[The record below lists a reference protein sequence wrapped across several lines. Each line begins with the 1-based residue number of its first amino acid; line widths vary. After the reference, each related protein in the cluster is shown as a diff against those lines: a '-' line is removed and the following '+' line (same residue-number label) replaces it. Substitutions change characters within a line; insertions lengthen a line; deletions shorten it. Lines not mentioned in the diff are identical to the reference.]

1 MRTGFRW
8 VVNGGYSLQQL
19 RMGGGLMH
27 DPDRQ
32 IWAGMLAHLR
42 KHHAPICRQWFEEIE
57 PVGIISGSLH
67 LRAHSALHR
76 DYLRRQ
82 CADAFREAAGAVSER
97 LLTVQFH
104 GPDEVPE
111 VIARNGKPA
120 SRPQSTPNENTQTI
134 RELKPNRYESL
145 VINPDY
151 SFENFVV
158 GPGNRLAHAAAL
170 AVAQNPERVYNPF
183 FIHGGVGV
191 GKTHLLQA
199 ICLRI
204 HEANPAAVLHYTSC
218 EGFMTQYFDCVA
230 SGEMAEF
237 RHRFRDVDVLVIDD
251 IHFLAKR
258 EVTQEEFF
266 HTFNTLFQG
275 SRQIILSS
283 DAAPDEIPALEERL
297 VSRFKSGLVARVD
310 SPTFE
315 TRVEIVKTKAR
326 LRAMPMP
333 DDVACFIASRID
345 TNIRELEGAIVK
357 LQVQAGVENR
367 PIDVAL
373 ARESLGEPFAG
384 TGEPT
389 IQVIIGM
396 VTDFYGIRL
405 TDLQSKHRQRSIT
418 IPRQVC
424 MFLARRLTRH
434 SLEEIGGYFGGRDH
448 TTVMHAVRIVETRRG
463 EDPEFDAVVRT
474 LEDRSRAARGLN

>member
-1 MRTGFRW
+1 
-8 VVNGGYSLQQL
+8 
-19 RMGGGLMH
+19 MGGDLMH
-27 DPDRQ
+27 DSDRKV
-32 IWAGMLAHLR
+32 WEGMLAHLR

-57 PVGIISGSLH
+57 PMGIVSGSLH

-82 CADAFREAAGAVSER
+82 CADAFREAACAVSER

-104 GPDEVPE
+104 GPDEVPP
-111 VIARNGKPA
+111 VLTKGTKPSA
-120 SRPQSTPNENTQTI
+120 QPQPTPNGTPAHGNVI

-170 AVAQNPERVYNPF
+170 AVAQNPDRVYNPF

-199 ICLRI
+199 VCLRLY
-204 HEANPAAVLHYTSC
+204 EANPAAVLYYTSC
-218 EGFMTQYFDCVA
+218 EGFMTQFFESVT
-230 SGEMAEF
+230 SGEMSEF

-266 HTFNTLFQG
+266 HTFNSLFQ
-275 SRQIILSS
+275 SSKQIILSS

-297 VSRFKSGLVARVD
+297 VSRFKSGLVAKVD

-333 DDVACFIASRID
+333 DDVACYIASRID

-357 LQVQAGVENR
+357 LQVQASVENR

-373 ARESLGEPFAG
+373 AKESLGEPFPG
-384 TGEPT
+384 SGEPT

-448 TTVMHAVRIVETRRG
+448 TTVMHAVRIVETRRN

-474 LEDRSRAARGLN
+474 LEDRSRAARGLS